1 MFCYLGLKERG
12 LRQKTLGYSDHK
24 FKISINPK
32 IESLNISNTVSIVCH
47 FIQSQLHSKIEIIQ
61 RKDHFQCLSP
71 RLVS

>member
-1 MFCYLGLKERG
+1 MRGKKDFKENNWEGRNVLLFGSEGEG

-47 FIQSQLHSKIEIIQ
+47 FYSKSIA
-61 RKDHFQCLSP
+61 L
-71 RLVS
+71 